1 MGPTRKSALVTAIS
15 ATDGFL
21 LRPMEREQIW
31 RKVLDGERAWLLDV
45 MKCVESFGKR
55 DLTLDEVHAFER
67 HLEFVA
73 HGNYRLQ

>member
-1 MGPTRKSALVTAIS
+1 
-15 ATDGFL
+15 
-21 LRPMEREQIW
+21 MEREQIW